1 MSIFAEKVSDGYG
14 GFTYNPTGLGYATM
28 VLILLVLLILIGMIR
43 GKRKDGKKISTK
55 QITFSALAI
64 ALAMVTSYFKLFDM
78 PMGGSVT
85 LFSMLF
91 ICLIGYWYG
100 LGAGLM
106 AGIAY
111 GVLQMIIDPYVVSL
125 PQMFCDYIF
134 AFGALGL
141 SGIGHNKK
149 HGLLLGYLLGVFGR
163 YVFAVISGVIFFASY
178 APETMSPFVYSASYN
193 GAYLAA
199 EAVLTI
205 VVISLPPVKKAL
217 EYVRKMA
224 IEAS

>member
-1 MSIFAEKVSDGYG
+1 MSFFAQKVSDGYG
-14 GFTYNPTGLGYATM
+14 GYTYNPTAAGYAALVIIL
-28 VLILLVLLILIGMIR
+28 VLLLILIGMIK
-43 GKRKDGKKISTK
+43 GKSGNEKKISTK

-64 ALAMVTSYFKLFDM
+64 ALAMVTSYLKILDM

-106 AGIAY
+106 AGVAY
-111 GVLQMIIDPYVVSL
+111 GLLQLIVDPYIVSL

-141 SGIGHNKK
+141 AGIGRNKK
-149 HGLLLGYLLGVFGR
+149 HGLVIGYLLAVFGR
-163 YVFAVISGVIFFASY
+163 FVFAVISGVIFFAAY
-178 APETMSPFVYSASYN
+178 APETMSPLTYSAAYN

-199 EAVLTI
+199 EAVITLI
-205 VVISLPPVKKAL
+205 LISIPPVKKAL

-224 IEAS
+224 IEE

>member
-1 MSIFAEKVSDGYG
+1 MSFFAQKVSDGYG
-14 GFTYNPTGLGYATM
+14 GYTYNLTVAGYAAL
-28 VLILLVLLILIGMIR
+28 VIILILLLILIGMVK
-43 GKRKDGKKISTK
+43 GKRKNEKKISTK

-64 ALAMVTSYFKLFDM
+64 ALAMVTSYLKILDM

-106 AGIAY
+106 AGVAY
-111 GVLQMIIDPYVVSL
+111 GLLQLIVDPYIVSL

-141 SGIGHNKK
+141 AGIGKNKK
-149 HGLLLGYLLGVFGR
+149 NGLLIGYLLGVFGR
-163 YVFAVISGVIFFASY
+163 FVFAVISGVIFFAAY
-178 APETMSPFVYSASYN
+178 APETMSPLTYSAAYN

-199 EAVLTI
+199 EAVITLI
-205 VVISLPPVKKAL
+205 LVSIPPVKKAL

-224 IEAS
+224 IEE

>member
-1 MSIFAEKVSDGYG
+1 MSFFAQKVSDGYG
-14 GFTYNPTGLGYATM
+14 GYTYQPTIVGYAAM
-28 VLILLVLLILIGMIR
+28 VLVLILLLILIGMIR
-43 GKRKDGKKISTK
+43 GKGKEGKKISTK

-64 ALAMVTSYFKLFDM
+64 ALAMVTSYLKIFDM

-106 AGIAY
+106 AGVAY
-111 GVLQMIIDPYVVSL
+111 GVLQLIVDPYIVSL
-125 PQMFCDYIF
+125 PQMFCDYVF

-141 SGIGHNKK
+141 SGIGKNKK
-149 HGLLLGYLLGVFGR
+149 GGLLIGYILGVLGR
-163 YVFAVISGVIFFASY
+163 YVFAIISGVIFFASY
-178 APETMSPFVYSASYN
+178 APETMSPFVYSAAYN

-199 EAVLTI
+199 EAVITI
-205 VVISLPPVKKAL
+205 ILISLPPVKKAL

-224 IEAS
+224 IEE

>member
-1 MSIFAEKVSDGYG
+1 MSFFAQKVSDGYG
-14 GFTYNPTGLGYATM
+14 GYTYNPTVAGYAAL
-28 VLILLVLLILIGMIR
+28 VIILILLLILIGMIK
-43 GKRKDGKKISTK
+43 GKSGNEKKISTK

-64 ALAMVTSYFKLFDM
+64 ALAMVTSYLKILDM

-106 AGIAY
+106 AGVAY
-111 GVLQMIIDPYVVSL
+111 GLLQLIVDPYIVSL

-141 SGIGHNKK
+141 SGIGRNKK
-149 HGLLLGYLLGVFGR
+149 HGLLIGYLLGVFGR
-163 YVFAVISGVIFFASY
+163 FVFAVISGVIFFAAY
-178 APETMSPFVYSASYN
+178 APETMSPLTYSAAYN

-199 EAVLTI
+199 EAVITLI
-205 VVISLPPVKKAL
+205 LISIPPVKKAL
-217 EYVRKMA
+217 DYVRKMA
-224 IEAS
+224 IEE

>member
-1 MSIFAEKVSDGYG
+1 MSFFAQKVSDGYG
-14 GFTYNPTGLGYATM
+14 GYTYNPTAAGYAAL
-28 VLILLVLLILIGMIR
+28 VIILILLLILIGMIK
-43 GKRKDGKKISTK
+43 GKSSNGKKISTK

-64 ALAMVTSYFKLFDM
+64 ALAMVTSYLKILDM

-100 LGAGLM
+100 LEAGLM
-106 AGIAY
+106 AGVAY
-111 GVLQMIIDPYVVSL
+111 GLLQLIVDPYIVSL

-141 SGIGHNKK
+141 SGIGRNKK
-149 HGLLLGYLLGVFGR
+149 HGLLIGYLLGVFGR
-163 YVFAVISGVIFFASY
+163 FVFAVISGVIFFAAY
-178 APETMSPFVYSASYN
+178 APETMSPLTYSAAYN

-199 EAVLTI
+199 EAVITLI
-205 VVISLPPVKKAL
+205 LISIPPVKKAL
-217 EYVRKMA
+217 DYVRKMA
-224 IEAS
+224 IEE